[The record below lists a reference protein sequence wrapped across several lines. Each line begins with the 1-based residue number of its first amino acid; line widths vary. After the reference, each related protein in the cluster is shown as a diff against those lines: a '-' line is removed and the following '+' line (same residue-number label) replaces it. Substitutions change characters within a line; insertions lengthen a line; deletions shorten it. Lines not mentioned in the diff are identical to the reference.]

1 MRFLE
6 TLIELEHVGKSFIDN
21 KQTIQVL
28 RDVNLEI
35 KEGEFISLMGES
47 GSGKSTLLYII
58 AGFEFATSGEVKLL
72 GKLYTSLDE
81 NSRAKLQRNNIGFV
95 FQFYN
100 LIQNLNVEDNILLP
114 ISVLG
119 KKRAKKQALE
129 EILEYVGLEDK
140 RKKKV
145 AELSGGE
152 QQRVAVARA
161 ILMDMKILLADEPT
175 GNLDHKNSVKI
186 MELFQKVNQEKNMT
200 ILQVTHSKA
209 MAEYGSKIY
218 RLQEGILY
226 AW

>member
-1 MRFLE
+1 M
-6 TLIELEHVGKSFIDN
+6 
-21 KQTIQVL
+21 
-28 RDVNLEI
+28 
-35 KEGEFISLMGES
+35 
-47 GSGKSTLLYII
+47 
-58 AGFEFATSGEVKLL
+58 KLL